1 VEWVRQPGELPIEQD
16 APKEVPPRKTTIL
29 IPYGSLFYAATQA
42 FEEALPEVTEDTD
55 RSVVILSLRQRDDLG
70 STFFVA
76 LERYSEKLG
85 ERNSRFILVEVSEKT
100 MTQFENTGHKDI
112 FGRDNVFLSTD
123 RPYES
128 ALDALHQADKWI
140 AEQNGGDRET
150 NVTEA
155 VS

>member
-1 VEWVRQPGELPIEQD
+1 
-16 APKEVPPRKTTIL
+16 
-29 IPYGSLFYAATQA
+29 
-42 FEEALPEVTEDTD
+42 
-55 RSVVILSLRQRDDLG
+55 VVILSLRQRDDLG

-76 LERYSEKLG
+76 LERYSKKLE
-85 ERNSRFILVEVSEKT
+85 ERNSRFMLVEVSDKT

-112 FGRDNVFLSTD
+112 FGRDNIFCSTD

-150 NVTEA
+150 ELSETA
-155 VS
+155 S